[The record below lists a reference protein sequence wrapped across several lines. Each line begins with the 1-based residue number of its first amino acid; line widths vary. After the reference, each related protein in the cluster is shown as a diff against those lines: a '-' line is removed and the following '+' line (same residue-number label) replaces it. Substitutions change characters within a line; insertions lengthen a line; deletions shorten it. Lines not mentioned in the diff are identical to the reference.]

1 MGRVLGFLAG
11 VVSVARLLVDAL
23 QVAATL
29 RRGGAEED
37 TAGAQDVGG
46 APEAGPP
53 DPAGGVGPPGPA
65 AGPGAGQERAGADG
79 AVSPG

>member
-29 RRGGAEED
+29 RRGGAQED
-37 TAGAQDVGG
+37 TEGAPDVGG
-46 APEAGPP
+46 ATEAGP
-53 DPAGGVGPPGPA
+53 AGSPGRVGPSGEA
-65 AGPGAGQERAGADG
+65 AGPGAGQERAGTDG